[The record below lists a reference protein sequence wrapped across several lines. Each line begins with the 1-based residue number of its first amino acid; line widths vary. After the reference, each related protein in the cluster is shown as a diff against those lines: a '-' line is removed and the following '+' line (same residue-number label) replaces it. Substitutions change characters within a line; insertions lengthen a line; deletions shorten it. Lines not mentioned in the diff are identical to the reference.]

1 MSLNKLS
8 LPKKLYTAAQVREL
22 DRIAIEE
29 FSVPGIT
36 LMESAGDAAYQLMRS
51 KWPAAK
57 NILVLCGAGNNGGDG
72 YILARLAQADGLA
85 VKLQL
90 LGDHTKLAGD
100 ALLAAERCTT
110 GGLKPEIFSKADLG
124 EYDVIVDA
132 LLGTGLD
139 REVSGQW
146 QEVIN
151 AINHCNSPV
160 LSIDIP
166 SGLNADTG
174 RIMGCAVNADATIS
188 FIGLKQGLFIGQ
200 GVEYAGDVYFNDLD
214 VPDVLHKTGTK
225 VNSMT
230 EQIAL
235 DDLQS
240 FLTPRSKASYKGSY
254 GHVLVVG
261 GDNGFAGAARLCA
274 EAAARTG
281 AGLTS
286 LATHANHAGYITMAV
301 PEVMTHAT
309 ENPGDLMPLLEKAN
323 VVAIGPGLG
332 QANWGMSL
340 FSKVLESELPLVVD
354 ADALNL
360 LAQDPVYSERWIL
373 TPHPG
378 EAARLLNCDSKTIQ
392 SDRIT
397 AAKEIQKKFGGITV
411 LKGSGTV
418 IVDDGKD
425 DGQKVSICS
434 AGNPGMA
441 SGGMGDVLTGV
452 IAGLMAQ
459 RTSLGLTSGDAA
471 RMGVCLHASA
481 GDNAAAD
488 GERGMLAS
496 DLMPWIRK
504 LLNVSA

>member
-29 FSVPGIT
+29 FSIPGIT
-36 LMESAGDAAYQLMRS
+36 LMERAGDAAYQLMRT

-57 NILVLCGAGNNGGDG
+57 TILILCGPGNNGGDG
-72 YILARLAQADGLA
+72 YILARLAKDDGLA
-85 VKLQL
+85 VKLQQV
-90 LGDHTKLAGD
+90 GDHAKLAGD
-100 ALLAAERCTT
+100 ALLAAENCLV
-110 GGLKPEIFSKADLG
+110 GGLKPKIFSKADLG
-124 EYDVIVDA
+124 KCDVIVDA

-139 REVSGQW
+139 REVTGQW
-146 QEVIN
+146 REVIN
-151 AINHCNSPV
+151 AINSCDTPV
-160 LSIDIP
+160 LSLDIP

-174 RIMGCAVNADATIS
+174 QIMGCAVNADATIS
-188 FIGLKQGLFIGQ
+188 FIGLKQGLFTGQ
-200 GVEYAGDVYFNDLD
+200 GVEYAGDVHFNNLD
-214 VPDVLHKTGTK
+214 VPNGVGTK
-225 VNSMT
+225 INSMT
-230 EQIAL
+230 EQITL

-240 FLTPRSKASYKGSY
+240 FLTARSKSSHKGSY

-261 GDNGFAGAARLCA
+261 GDNCFAGAARLCA

-281 AGLTS
+281 AGLIS
-286 LATHANHAGYITMAV
+286 LATHSNHAGYITMAV
-301 PEVMTHAT
+301 PEVMAHAT
-309 ENPGDLMPLLEKAN
+309 ENPSELLPLLEKAN

-332 QANWGMSL
+332 QSNWGMSL
-340 FSKVLESELPLVVD
+340 FSKVMECKLPLVVD

-360 LAQDPVYSERWIL
+360 LAQEPVYSDHWVL

-378 EAARLLNCDSKTIQ
+378 EAARLLNCDTSSIQ
-392 SDRIT
+392 SDRI
-397 AAKEIQKKFGGITV
+397 AAAREIQKKFGGITV

-418 IVDDGKD
+418 IADDKGE
-425 DGQKVSICS
+425 VSICS

-441 SGGMGDVLTGV
+441 SGGMGDILTGI
-452 IAGLMAQ
+452 IAGLIAQ
-459 RTSLGLTSGDAA
+459 RKPLGLDIGDAA
-471 RMGVCLHASA
+471 RLGVCLHASA

>member
-1 MSLNKLS
+1 MLSDKTS
-8 LPKKLYTAAQVREL
+8 LPKKLYLAAQVREL

-29 FSVPGIT
+29 FSIPGLT
-36 LMESAGDAAYQLMRS
+36 LMESAGDAAYQLMRF
-51 KWPAAK
+51 KWPEAER
-57 NILVLCGAGNNGGDG
+57 ILVLCGPGNNGGEG
-72 YILARLAQADGLA
+72 YILARLARDDGLP
-85 VKLQL
+85 VQLQQI
-90 LGDHTKLAGD
+90 GDHSKLAGD
-100 ALLAAERCTT
+100 ALLAAEQCNAS
-110 GGLKPEIFSKADLG
+110 GLKPKIFSKAALDNC
-124 EYDVIVDA
+124 DVIIDA

-139 REVSGQW
+139 REVTGHW

-151 AINHCNSPV
+151 AINHCNVPV
-160 LSIDIP
+160 LSLDIP

-174 RIMGCAVNADATIS
+174 HIMGCAVNADATIS
-188 FIGLKQGLFIGQ
+188 FIGLKQGLFTGQ
-200 GVEYAGDVYFNDLD
+200 GVEYAGDVHFNNLD
-214 VPDVLHKTGTK
+214 VPDEIGTK

-230 EQIAL
+230 EQITL

-240 FLTPRSKASYKGSY
+240 FLTPRSKSSHKGSY

-261 GDNGFAGAARLCA
+261 GEYGFAGAARLCA

-281 AGLTS
+281 AGLIS
-286 LATHANHAGYITMAV
+286 LATHMDHAGYITTAV
-301 PEVMTHAT
+301 PEIMAHAT
-309 ENPGDLMPLLEKAN
+309 EDSIELIPLLEKAN

-332 QANWGMSL
+332 QSIWSMSL

-360 LAQDPVYSERWIL
+360 LAQEPVYSDRWVL

-378 EAARLLNCDSKTIQ
+378 EAARLLNCDTNTIQ
-392 SDRIT
+392 SDRVT
-397 AAKEIQKKFGGITV
+397 AAKEVQKKFGGVVV

-418 IVDDGKD
+418 IVDGEE
-425 DGQKVSICS
+425 KVSICS

-452 IAGLMAQ
+452 IAGLIAQ
-459 RTSLGLTSGDAA
+459 KTSLGLDIGDAA
-471 RMGVCLHASA
+471 RLGVCLHAAA
-481 GDNAAAD
+481 GDNAAVD

-496 DLMPWIRK
+496 DLMPWIRQ